1 MLKRFFLFFYSIS
14 ILYSCTNDTRTSSSS
29 PSSEEFSPEQ
39 MVDTY
44 LTQIDSLNKAIEQ
57 FGDASTQVMSNFTDS
72 TLKLLDNPSVDAA
85 EMKRITD
92 QLSLEKQ
99 EKLEEISAQK
109 DALFDEKE
117 RLTDEIFAKVR
128 AILKEREKLN
138 QSTIDRL
145 EALLNQ

>member
-1 MLKRFFLFFYSIS
+1 MIKIFMLLFSVSLIVC
-14 ILYSCTNDTRTSSSS
+14 SCSNESTTSSTTA
-29 PSSEEFSPEQ
+29 PSEAFSPEK
-39 MVDTY
+39 MVDDY
-44 LTQIDSLNKAIEQ
+44 LAKTDSLNQAIEQ
-57 FGDASTQVMSNFTDS
+57 YGEVYAQVMSNFTDS
-72 TLKLLDNPSVDAA
+72 TLKLLDNPNIDAD

-109 DALFDEKE
+109 DALFDEKS
-117 RLTDEIFAKVR
+117 RLTDEMFEKVR

-145 EALLNQ
+145 EEVLSQ